1 MIQVTMIQQR
11 GSRRIHVITVSL
23 SPLDRQ
29 LVQVLADMFSAGEE
43 TVKTCLLWSLV
54 YLLHNP
60 DVMRKVQDEL
70 DAVVG
75 RSRMPSLEDQ
85 PHLPYTEAT
94 ICEILRRSSVVP
106 LGTSHATSKDTVLG
120 GYNIPKGATIIP
132 LLYSCHMDPTLWDEP
147 EKFDP
152 TRFLDEEGRVIKPEQ
167 FIPFGIGRRM
177 CLGHVLA
184 RSEMFLFFTSILQN
198 FTLGYPEDEPLP
210 SMKGNLGTTYT
221 PNPFKVR
228 SQTLYLVCIVHESI
242 SIKIRFL
249 FYKHKNSIST
259 LLNYLRQH

>member
-1 MIQVTMIQQR
+1 M
-11 GSRRIHVITVSL
+11 
-23 SPLDRQ
+23 
-29 LVQVLADMFSAGEE
+29 QVLVDMFSAGEE

-60 DVMRKVQDEL
+60 EVMRKVQDEL

-94 ICEILRRSSVVP
+94 ICEVLRRSSVVP

-132 LLYSCHMDPTLWDEP
+132 LLYSCHMDPNLWDEP
-147 EKFDP
+147 EKFEP
-152 TRFLDEEGRVIKPEQ
+152 TRFLDEEGRVRKPEQ
-167 FIPFGIGRRM
+167 FIPFGVGRRM

-198 FTLGYPEDEPLP
+198 FTLGYPEGEPLP
-210 SMKGNLGTTYT
+210 SLKGDLGVTYT
-221 PNPFKVR
+221 PQPFKVSPDALLR
-228 SQTLYLVCIVHESI
+228 VSLIIETSNSALSSLTSFNSPDNIPCPCI
-242 SIKIRFL
+242 
-249 FYKHKNSIST
+249 
-259 LLNYLRQH
+259 